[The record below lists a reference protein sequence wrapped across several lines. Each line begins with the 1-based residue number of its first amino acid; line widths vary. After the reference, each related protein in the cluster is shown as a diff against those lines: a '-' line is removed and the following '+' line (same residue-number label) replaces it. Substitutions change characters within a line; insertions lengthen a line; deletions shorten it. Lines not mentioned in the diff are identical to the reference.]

1 MYHVL
6 FLAVSVILY
15 VMNTGLGFCDGTVQ
29 DLALEATQDDISQPD
44 MTGSSVGRMR
54 RRFHELLDDA
64 FSLFGSRSGSPGAED
79 SSSLPALHRVNSAI
93 VRCVGVCL
101 LYRINTDIAQLSEI

>member
-1 MYHVL
+1 
-6 FLAVSVILY
+6 
-15 VMNTGLGFCDGTVQ
+15 MNTGLGFCDGSIQ
-29 DLALEATQDDISQPD
+29 DLAVETTQDDITQPD

-93 VRCVGVCL
+93 IRYVCMYL
-101 LYRINTDIAQLSEI
+101 HYTGSIQILHS

>member
-1 MYHVL
+1 
-6 FLAVSVILY
+6 
-15 VMNTGLGFCDGTVQ
+15 MNTGLGFCDGSIQ
-29 DLALEATQDDISQPD
+29 DLAVEATQDDITQPD

-54 RRFHELLDDA
+54 RRFNELLDDA

-93 VRCVGVCL
+93 IRYVWVYVHYIGSIQIL
-101 LYRINTDIAQLSEI
+101 HG

>member
-1 MYHVL
+1 V
-6 FLAVSVILY
+6 V
-15 VMNTGLGFCDGTVQ
+15 NTGLGFCDGNIQ
-29 DLALEATQDDISQPD
+29 DLAVEATQDDISQPD
-44 MTGSSVGRMR
+44 MTASSVGRMR

-93 VRCVGVCL
+93 IRCVWVYVPYTG
-101 LYRINTDIAQLSEI
+101 IAQLK